1 MEKELKTLLVIL
13 SKFIKT
19 IGCEKAIFDFSYEGN
34 SYYQNKMRCNGDYIN
49 MPIEISPFLEKYLDQ
64 LPDFQGEADNGSE
77 YHGYEMI
84 FDPTT
89 MTITTY
95 GQYTEYDTQDG
106 GSSYVEL
113 DEEVMTQFEELI
125 SKGYQQ
131 PFEVDFSGGGDS
143 GYVEAEGSD
152 YNNKRFKLTP
162 KMDDLAYRALSDF
175 GGWEINEG
183 SQGNI
188 VFDLE
193 DKSASANLTWNTENT
208 ETEVIDVWNL
218 NK

>member
-19 IGCEKAIFDFSYEGN
+19 IGCEKAIFDFSYDGN
-34 SYYQNKMRCNGDYIN
+34 SYYQNKMRCNGNYIN

-106 GSSYVEL
+106 GSSSVEIDEDIEYFLERL
-113 DEEVMTQFEELI
+113 DVKSNQKYYRFFQCSCKICRINKLFNSLTNKMGRLI
-125 SKGYQQ
+125 KYIAI
-131 PFEVDFSGGGDS
+131 
-143 GYVEAEGSD
+143 Y
-152 YNNKRFKLTP
+152 
-162 KMDDLAYRALSDF
+162 
-175 GGWEINEG
+175 
-183 SQGNI
+183 
-188 VFDLE
+188 
-193 DKSASANLTWNTENT
+193 
-208 ETEVIDVWNL
+208 
-218 NK
+218 

>member
-19 IGCEKAIFDFSYEGN
+19 IGCEKAIFDFTYDGN
-34 SYYQNKMRCNGDYIN
+34 SYYQNKMRCNGEYIN

-64 LPDFQGEADNGSE
+64 LPDFQGEASNGSE

-84 FDPTT
+84 FDLTK

-95 GQYTEYDTQDG
+95 GLYTEYDTQDG
-106 GSSYVEL
+106 GTSSVEL
-113 DEEVMTQFEELI
+113 TDDVIAQFEKLVSE
-125 SKGYQQ
+125 GYEQ
-131 PFEVDFSGGGDS
+131 PFYVDFSGGGDS
-143 GYVEAEGSD
+143 GYVEEEGSD
-152 YNNKRFKLTP
+152 YKSKRFKLTP
-162 KMDDLAYRALSDF
+162 LMDDLCYQGLQDF

-183 SQGNI
+183 SQGEI
-188 VFDLE
+188 IFDLE
-193 DKSASANLTWNTENT
+193 EKEATVRLTWNTENT
-208 ETEVIDVWNL
+208 ETEVINIWNL

>member
-13 SKFIKT
+13 AKYIKT
-19 IGCEKAIFDFSYEGN
+19 VGCEKAIFDFGYDGT
-34 SYYQNKMRCNGDYIN
+34 SYYENKMRCNGEYIN
-49 MPIEISPFLEKYLDQ
+49 MPIEITKFLEQYLDK
-64 LPDFQGEADNGSE
+64 LPDFQGDADNGSE

-84 FDPTT
+84 FNPTT

-95 GQYTEYDTQDG
+95 GQYSEYGTEDG
-106 GSSYVEL
+106 GSSSVEI

-131 PFEVDFSGGGDS
+131 PFYVDFSGGGDS
-143 GYVEAEGSD
+143 GYIEDEGSD
-152 YNNKRFKLTP
+152 YNDKRFKLTP
-162 KMDDLAYRALSDF
+162 KMDDLSYRALSDF

-188 VFDLE
+188 VFNLE
-193 DKSASANLTWNTENT
+193 DKNASANLTWNTENT

>member
-19 IGCEKAIFDFSYEGN
+19 IGCEKAIFDFSYDGN
-34 SYYQNKMRCNGDYIN
+34 SYYQNKMRCDGNYIN

-106 GSSYVEL
+106 GSSSVEI
-113 DEEVMTQFEELI
+113 DEEVITQFEELI
-125 SKGYQQ
+125 SKGSLLD
-131 PFEVDFSGGGDS
+131 PFHTL
-143 GYVEAEGSD
+143 Y
-152 YNNKRFKLTP
+152 L
-162 KMDDLAYRALSDF
+162 
-175 GGWEINEG
+175 
-183 SQGNI
+183 QGNYLCHRMTCRGPAHLLSA
-188 VFDLE
+188 DLDIQDQRLGFCSLE
-193 DKSASANLTWNTENT
+193 NL
-208 ETEVIDVWNL
+208 VPP
-218 NK
+218 

>member
-1 MEKELKTLLVIL
+1 
-13 SKFIKT
+13 
-19 IGCEKAIFDFSYEGN
+19 
-34 SYYQNKMRCNGDYIN
+34 

-77 YHGYEMI
+77 YQGYEMI

-95 GQYTEYDTQDG
+95 GQYTEYDTEDG
-106 GSSYVEL
+106 GSSSIEI

-131 PFEVDFSGGGDS
+131 PFYVDFSGGGDS
-143 GYVEAEGSD
+143 GYVEDEGSD
-152 YNNKRFKLTP
+152 YNDKRFTLTP